1 MIWIDNAKVIT
12 TYLVVLVH
20 VANQLFY
27 APNSVPLG
35 FDWWVGNIFSSGL
48 RHCPCLFVMLSGYLL
63 LNPEKSEPTSV
74 FYKKRSSR
82 ILIPLI
88 FWSFFYSVLT
98 IVQGKYSGQDVAISS
113 LLLNLLY
120 GMPYYHMWF
129 FYMIAGLYFFTPF
142 LRRILPTLTKYELRN
157 LTVVMFI
164 LAAITQLFNCL
175 LEVPLPYFFV
185 LFLFFIPYYF
195 LGWYLGNIDSRLS
208 IGKLILMLLAI
219 LSFTATGLAVTTTIY
234 NMNMAL
240 YFYEPFSPNV
250 ILLTMVWFFILK
262 KINIPTLPI
271 NLLKNLSR
279 HSMGIFIM
287 HPFLISVIS
296 FFGIKT
302 FIFNPILTVP
312 LIALAVFCLGA
323 LATQLISMIPVARRI
338 I

>member
-20 VANQLFY
+20 VANQLVY
-27 APNSVPLG
+27 VPNSVP
-35 FDWWVGNIFSSGL
+35 FSYDWWVGNIFISGL

-63 LNPEKSEPTSV
+63 LNPEKSEPTNV

-88 FWSFFYSVLT
+88 FWSIFYLALT
-98 IVQGKYSGQDVAISS
+98 VVRGKYLDQDISTSS
-113 LLLNLLY
+113 LLLKLLY

-142 LRRILPTLTKYELRN
+142 LRRILPTLSGHELRN
-157 LTVVMFI
+157 LTIVMFI
-164 LAAITQLFNCL
+164 LATITQALNWFFG
-175 LEVPLPYFFV
+175 VPWPYFFV
-185 LFLFFIPYYF
+185 LFLYFIPYYF
-195 LGWYLGNIDSRLS
+195 LGWYLGNIDSKIS
-208 IGKLILMLLAI
+208 ISKLILMLLAI
-219 LSFTATGLAVTTTIY
+219 LSFTATGFAATTTIS
-234 NMNMAL
+234 NMNIAH
-240 YFYEPFSPNV
+240 YFYETLSPNV
-250 ILLTMVWFFILK
+250 ILLTIVWFLILK
-262 KINIPTLPI
+262 KLNAPTLPI
-271 NLLKNLSR
+271 NLLKNLSK

-287 HPFLISVIS
+287 HPFLISLIS

-302 FIFNPILTVP
+302 FAFNPIFTAP

-323 LATQLISMIPVARRI
+323 LAANVISMIPVARRI